1 MKEAHFNGNT
11 FLPEPSTGNIE
22 TSHKSGVEAS
32 EAQMDMD
39 NDDLLGDEL
48 SDADYALVGV
58 QKGNPVNVVNA
69 ASLAA
74 SAPARL
80 SSAF

>member
-1 MKEAHFNGNT
+1 
-11 FLPEPSTGNIE
+11 
-22 TSHKSGVEAS
+22 
-32 EAQMDMD
+32 MD

-48 SDADYALVGV
+48 SDAAYALVGV